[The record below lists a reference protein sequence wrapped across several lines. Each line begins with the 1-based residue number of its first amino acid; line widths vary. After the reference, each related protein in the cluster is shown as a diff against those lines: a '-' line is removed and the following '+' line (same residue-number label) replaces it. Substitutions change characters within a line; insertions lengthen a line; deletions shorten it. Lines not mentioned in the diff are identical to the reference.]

1 MEFHGFL
8 GSFVHLHK
16 LRISAGSTLVRKF
29 HGFFESVGDPEAAE
43 TIRSAAQGCAVGWE
57 QVCSRGAFLLS
68 WALPHSWDGCAHA
81 AGGLCG
87 CS

>member
-16 LRISAGSTLVRKF
+16 LPISAGSALVRKF
-29 HGFFESVGDPEAAE
+29 HGFFESVGDPEGAE
-43 TIRSAAQGCAVGWE
+43 TIRSAAQCCAVGWE

-68 WALPHSWDGCAHA
+68 QALPHPWDGCAL
-81 AGGLCG
+81 GLCG